1 MKGYL
6 IFPHTHTHKK
16 VLAEKERKREIFALA
31 EEGVNR
37 TSAGYLYYTDCVG
50 KGAPERVLS
59 KSFIEA
65 DVFYERNILV

>member
-6 IFPHTHTHKK
+6 IFPHTHKK
-16 VLAEKERKREIFALA
+16 VLAEKERRREILVLA

-37 TSAGYLYYTDCVG
+37 TSAGYLYYTGCVE
-50 KGAPERVLS
+50 KEATIKMLF

-65 DVFYERNILV
+65 NVFYERNIWM